1 MKKIEQLVTNQTY
14 FTRTQETNPGVKN
27 STIYY
32 KMLKCDSKLA
42 RFVFEINGLVQ
53 TDRHDWNVLW
63 THTQGKSYFYERL
76 NLHQKINHFPASS
89 ELTRK
94 DRLCMNVR
102 RMQDKYSKQN
112 FDFVPETFVLPEQ
125 WGQFVD
131 YFDNQDSKVR
141 NQILMSNGQVQ
152 SSGHRPLRHNI
163 WIVKPSASSRG
174 RGIYLASSLKEV
186 NRNEPC
192 VVSRYIDNPL
202 LLYGYKFDLRL
213 YVVVTSFEPLRIYIY
228 REGLVRFAT
237 EKYSNSDI
245 KTEECKFSHLTNYSI
260 NKKNDNYV

>member
-1 MKKIEQLVTNQTY
+1 
-14 FTRTQETNPGVKN
+14 
-27 STIYY
+27 
-32 KMLKCDSKLA
+32 
-42 RFVFEINGLVQ
+42 
-53 TDRHDWNVLW
+53 
-63 THTQGKSYFYERL
+63 
-76 NLHQKINHFPASS
+76 
-89 ELTRK
+89 
-94 DRLCMNVR
+94 
-102 RMQDKYSKQN
+102 
-112 FDFVPETFVLPEQ
+112 
-125 WGQFVD
+125 
-131 YFDNQDSKVR
+131 
-141 NQILMSNGQVQ
+141 MSNGQVQ

-186 NRNEPC
+186 NRSEPC

-260 NKKNDNYV
+260 NKKNDNYVQNEDADEMDSGYKWSLSAFCKHFEEHGIDTNLMWAKIYDVIIKSLICIEQPTKT